1 MIDLSSGEPTFL
13 QEHLDRFYPHAFGFA
28 QYRTQK
34 GVSYPPVGGDESL
47 RDALRAYHLRV
58 HGKHY
63 DHVVITTGG
72 KQALLAAVQAQVTL
86 IRPVPGALHHPVPYW
101 PSYPSIADL
110 SGLFFNT
117 HSLNPDGVI
126 RVATAPNNPN
136 GSEFIEGRPHVLDA
150 AYCHPLYGAK
160 APTIAGCTTWSG
172 SKLFGLSGIRI
183 GWLTTNDKDLAARAA
198 DYVEATTSG
207 VSRASQAVLS
217 AMVTMSSSP
226 DFEKAMK
233 SARKSLLGNADL
245 FCKKL
250 EDFLD
255 ELQGLPANYKGGFA
269 WFKPQDYQ
277 KFEHALGK
285 AEVHLTQ
292 GEDCGGDEGWYRMN
306 LGASSL
312 QLDFGLS
319 KIRKAMK

>member
-13 QEHLDRFYPHAFGFA
+13 QEHLDCFYPQAFGFA

-34 GVSYPPVGGDESL
+34 GVSYPPVGGDGSL
-47 RDALRAYHLRV
+47 RDALRAYHLQV

-72 KQALLAAVQAQVTL
+72 KQALLAGIQATGTDGF
-86 IRPVPGALHHPVPYW
+86 RYLHHGAPHW
-101 PSYPSIADL
+101 PSLPTMTRL
-110 SGLFFNT
+110 SELIF
-117 HSLNPDGVI
+117 SPLIQDQAL

-183 GWLTTNDKDLAARAA
+183 GWVTTNDKDLAARAA

-255 ELQGLPANYKGGFA
+255 ELQGLPANHKGGFA
-269 WFKPQDYQ
+269 WFKPQDYH

-285 AEVHLTQ
+285 AEVRLTP
-292 GEDCGGDEGWYRMN
+292 GKDCGGEEGWYRMN